1 MKHIL
6 IPYDFSAVGEQ
17 LLNVATELAKPLGA
31 KLWVVH
37 VAAPDPDFVGFKVGP
52 QYVRDHMA
60 DLLRQ
65 EHQDL
70 QDITKRISEKGIDA
84 EALLVQGPT
93 VDTLLEVAERV
104 QADLFVVGSHGRSAL
119 FRAFVGSVSE
129 QLLKDSKI
137 PVLVVPSPR

>member
-17 LLNVATELAKPLGA
+17 LLNVATDLAKPLGA

-70 QDITKRISEKGIDA
+70 QDITKRIGEQGIEA

-93 VDTLLEVAERV
+93 VDTLLEVAKRV

>member
-1 MKHIL
+1 MKNIL
-6 IPYDFSAVGEQ
+6 IPYDFSAVGER
-17 LLNVATELAKPLGA
+17 LLKAAMDLAKPMGA
-31 KLWVVH
+31 KVWVVH

-65 EHQDL
+65 EHSDL
-70 QDITKRISEKGIDA
+70 QEVAKRVSEQGIEA

-93 VDTLLEVAERV
+93 VETLLELADRV
-104 QADLFVVGSHGRSAL
+104 EADLFLVGSHGRSAL

-137 PVLVVPSPR
+137 PVMVVPSPR